1 MLQPLRIPQSWTANP
16 AVARDWRLKI
26 FARMRAPTQ
35 GREICFALVVR
46 SIQVVVAV
54 MLWLPGVATADDE
67 PPPRLSG
74 RVTDRVNGG
83 PVEGAEVFVAN
94 AAGHQR
100 MVVTDRDG
108 QYAIEVEPGLYY
120 VVFSL
125 GDFRTVGRVTVERGR
140 PARLDGRVDSTP
152 VEVIVIRDMVPPKVP
167 PKPVSFSERK
177 APPYSDAAILQ
188 DAWTRAWMV
197 IDISPTGEVMR
208 LKFLKR
214 PGYDLDA
221 IAISEAFRLR
231 FEPARDDSGA
241 AIETWL
247 VWGIE
252 WPANTYLIARGLP
265 RTTMPPMVGLPAHP
279 SSGGVP
285 CRGSGPWRMS
295 SKLWVG
301 YRDCSMP
308 DLSRMSSERWIA
320 RPPE

>member
-1 MLQPLRIPQSWTANP
+1 
-16 AVARDWRLKI
+16 
-26 FARMRAPTQ
+26 
-35 GREICFALVVR
+35 LVVR
-46 SIQVVVAV
+46 TIQAVVAV

-83 PVEGAEVFVAN
+83 PVEGAEVFVAD
-94 AAGHQR
+94 AAGHQH
-100 MVVTDRDG
+100 MVLTGRDG
-108 QYAIEVEPGLYY
+108 QYAIEVEPGTYY

-125 GDFRTVGRVTVERGR
+125 GDFRTVGRVTVERGH
-140 PARLDGRVDSTP
+140 PATLDGRVDSTP
-152 VEVIVIRDMVPPKVP
+152 VEVIVIRDMLPPKVP
-167 PKPVSFSERK
+167 PKPVHFSERK
-177 APPYSDAAILQ
+177 APPYSEAAILQ

-208 LKFLKR
+208 LKFVKR

-221 IAISEAFRLR
+221 IAVSEAFKLK

-241 AIETWL
+241 PIETWL

-252 WPANTYLIARGLP
+252 WPANTYLMALGLP
-265 RTTMPPMVGLPAHP
+265 RSTMPPMVGLPSHP
-279 SSGGVP
+279 ASATVP

-295 SKLWVG
+295 SKLWIG

-320 RPPE
+320 RPPS